1 MSRASRAD
9 ERGMA
14 LALAI
19 FALVVVGALVAGAF
33 LAGHLE
39 QRTGRST
46 LYAEQAADA
55 AEAGAA
61 MTIAEWDAATLNSL
75 PPGGIVSPAAVTLA
89 GKASYRST
97 VTRLNDQL
105 FLVKSLGTRANAGG
119 GTLARRT
126 VAVVAR
132 LASLG
137 EGPEAALTTGRPV
150 EIAGSQVI
158 ISGDDT
164 AVADG
169 DGCAPGASRPAM
181 RNPAPSSEVFAVFGD
196 ATFERLAA
204 HASIVLPDTTL
215 TSALRPS
222 VADDGR
228 CDVADGANWGE
239 PRRSA
244 DAALD
249 ACRRYFPIVFA
260 KGSRLGIAAGGRGQ
274 GVLLVAGDLD
284 IASDFDWSGLV
295 AVKGGVRISGA
306 RSRIRGALLAA
317 NEPDDSRTRLAG
329 ATTVQYS
336 SCALRRALQGAA
348 FAEPLGQRS
357 WVQGY

>member
-1 MSRASRAD
+1 
-9 ERGMA
+9 MA

-61 MTIAEWDAATLNSL
+61 MTIAEWDAVTLNVL
-75 PPGGIVSPAAVTLA
+75 PTASTVSFAPVALA
-89 GKASYRST
+89 GRTSYRPT

-119 GTLARRT
+119 GMLARRT
-126 VAVVAR
+126 VAVMAR

-137 EGPEAALTTGRPV
+137 EGPEAALTSGRPV
-150 EIAGSQVI
+150 EIAGSQVVV
-158 ISGDDT
+158 SGDDSP
-164 AVADG
+164 VEG
-169 DGCAPGASRPAM
+169 DECSPGLSRPAM
-181 RNPAPSSEVFAVFGD
+181 RNAPPTSAVFSLFGD
-196 ATFERLAA
+196 VGFERLAA

-215 TSALRPS
+215 TASLRPS

-228 CDVADGANWGE
+228 CDVDDGANWGE
-239 PRRSA
+239 PRQSTGT
-244 DAALD
+244 ALD
-249 ACRRYFPIVFA
+249 ACHRYFPIVYA
-260 KGSRLGIAAGGRGQ
+260 KGSRLGIAASGRGQ

-284 IASDFDWSGLV
+284 ITSDFDWSGLIV
-295 AVKGGVRISGA
+295 VKGGVRISGA
-306 RSRIRGALLAA
+306 RTRISGALLAA
-317 NEPDDSRTRLAG
+317 NGPDDSRTRLSG
-329 ATTVQYS
+329 AATVQYS
-336 SCALRRALQGAA
+336 SCALRRALAGAA

>member
-1 MSRASRAD
+1 
-9 ERGMA
+9 MA

-46 LYAEQAADA
+46 LYVEQAADA

-61 MTIAEWDAATLNSL
+61 MTIAEWDAATLNPLAPGGVASL
-75 PPGGIVSPAAVTLA
+75 PAVTLA
-89 GKASYRST
+89 GKVSYRPT

-105 FLVKSLGTRANAGG
+105 FFVKSLGTRASAGG

-132 LASLG
+132 LASIG

-150 EIAGSQVI
+150 EIAGSQVVV
-158 ISGDDT
+158 SG
-164 AVADG
+164 ADSAIEG
-169 DGCAPGASRPAM
+169 AECAPGASRPAM
-181 RNPAPSSEVFAVFGD
+181 RNAEPTSAVFTLFGD
-196 ATFERLAA
+196 VDFDRLAA

-215 TSALRPS
+215 TSSLRPS
-222 VADDGR
+222 VGNDGR

-239 PRRSA
+239 PRRPT
-244 DAALD
+244 DTALD
-249 ACRRYFPIVFA
+249 ACRRYFPIVYA
-260 KGSRLGIAAGGRGQ
+260 KGSRLGIAANGRGQ

-284 IASDFDWSGLV
+284 ITGDFDWSGLV
-295 AVKGGVRISGA
+295 VVKGGVRMSGA
-306 RSRIRGALLAA
+306 RTRITGALLSA
-317 NEPDDSRTRLAG
+317 NGPDDSRTRLSG
-329 ATTVQYS
+329 AATVQYS
-336 SCALRRALQGAA
+336 SCALRGALAGAA

-357 WVQGY
+357 WVAVY

>member
-1 MSRASRAD
+1 MRRVSRHD

-61 MTIAEWDAATLNSL
+61 VTIAEWDAATLNAL
-75 PPGGIVSPAAVTLA
+75 PPASTASFPAVPMP
-89 GKASYRST
+89 GRSSYRPT

-105 FLVKSLGTRANAGG
+105 FLVKSLGARANASG

-150 EIAGSQVI
+150 ELTGSEVVV
-158 ISGDDT
+158 SGDDAALEGDACVPGSSRAAMGT
-164 AVADG
+164 A
-169 DGCAPGASRPAM
+169 APT
-181 RNPAPSSEVFAVFGD
+181 SEVFAMFGD
-196 ATFERLAA
+196 VGFERLAA

-222 VADDGR
+222 LADDGH
-228 CDVADGANWGE
+228 CDVGDGGNWGE
-239 PRRSA
+239 PRPST
-244 DAALD
+244 DTALD
-249 ACRRYFPIVFA
+249 ACRRYYPVIYA
-260 KGSRLGIAAGGRGQ
+260 KGSRLGIAGGGRGQ

-284 IASDFDWSGLV
+284 ISSDFDWSGLIV
-295 AVKGGVRISGA
+295 VKGGVRISGA
-306 RSRIRGALLAA
+306 RTRITGALLAA
-317 NEPDDSRTRLAG
+317 NEREDSRTRLSG
-329 ATTVQYS
+329 AATVQYS
-336 SCALRRALQGAA
+336 SCALRKALQGAA

-357 WVQGY
+357 WVQVY

>member
-1 MSRASRAD
+1 MRRTSRQD

-61 MTIAEWDAATLNSL
+61 VIMAEWDAATLNTL
-75 PPGGIVSPAAVTLA
+75 PSRSTVAFPAVALA
-89 GKASYRST
+89 GRSVYRPT

-105 FLVKSLGTRANAGG
+105 FLVKSLGTRANASG

-137 EGPEAALTTGRPV
+137 EGPEAALTSGRPV
-150 EIAGSQVI
+150 EIAGSEVVV
-158 ISGDDT
+158 SGDDA
-164 AVADG
+164 AVEG
-169 DGCAPGASRPAM
+169 DACVPGEGRPAM
-181 RNPAPSSEVFAVFGD
+181 RNAAPTSEAYAMFGD
-196 ATFERLAA
+196 VGFERLAA

-215 TSALRPS
+215 ASSLRPS

-228 CDVADGANWGE
+228 CDVSDGANWGE
-239 PRRSA
+239 PRRST
-244 DAALD
+244 DTALD
-249 ACRRYFPIVFA
+249 ACRRYYPIVYA

-284 IASDFDWSGLV
+284 VTSDFDWNGLIV
-295 AVKGGVRISGA
+295 VKGGVRISGA
-306 RSRIRGALLAA
+306 RTRITGALLAA
-317 NEPDDSRTRLAG
+317 NEPDDSRTRLSG
-329 ATTVQYS
+329 AATVQYS
-336 SCALRRALQGAA
+336 SCALLKALQGAA

>member
-1 MSRASRAD
+1 MRRVARRD

-61 MTIAEWDAATLNSL
+61 MTIAEWDTGTLNAL
-75 PPGGIVSPAAVTLA
+75 PPGATASFPTVTLA
-89 GKASYRST
+89 GRSAYRPT

-105 FLVKSLGTRANAGG
+105 FLVKSLGTRANASG

-137 EGPEAALTTGRPV
+137 EGAGAALTSGRSV
-150 EIAGSQVI
+150 EIAGSDVVV
-158 ISGDDT
+158 SGDDA
-164 AVADG
+164 AVEGYA
-169 DGCAPGASRPAM
+169 CVPGASRPAM
-181 RNPAPSSEVFAVFGD
+181 RTDSPTSTVFAMFGD
-196 ATFERLAA
+196 VGFDRLAA

-215 TSALRPS
+215 TSSLRPS
-222 VADDGR
+222 VANDGR
-228 CDVADGANWGE
+228 CDVSDGANWGE
-239 PRRSA
+239 PRRST
-244 DAALD
+244 DTALD
-249 ACRRYFPIVFA
+249 ACRRYYPIVYA
-260 KGSRLGIAAGGRGQ
+260 KGSRLGIAGGGRGQ
-274 GVLLVAGDLD
+274 GVLLVAGNLD
-284 IASDFDWSGLV
+284 ITSDFDWSGLIV
-295 AVKGGVRISGA
+295 VKGGVRISGA
-306 RSRIRGALLAA
+306 RTRITGALLAA
-317 NEPDDSRTRLAG
+317 NEPDDSRTRLSG
-329 ATTVQYS
+329 AATLQYS
-336 SCALRRALQGAA
+336 SCALRHALQGAA

-357 WVQGY
+357 WVQVY